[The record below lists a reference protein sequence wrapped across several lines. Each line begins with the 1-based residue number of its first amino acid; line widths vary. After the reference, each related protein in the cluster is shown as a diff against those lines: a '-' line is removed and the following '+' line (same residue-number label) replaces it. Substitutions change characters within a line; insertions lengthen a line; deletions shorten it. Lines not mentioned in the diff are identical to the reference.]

1 MFARMDKPGI
11 TVEASGR
18 GEEIRLGGKLGEM
31 SLRKQVLTLAMWP
44 LMEQVLAF
52 FVGMTDILIA
62 GRMAEGAERV
72 AVLDAMG
79 LGGYVGWF
87 INIFQGAVATGV
99 MALVSRATGARDK
112 KLANRGL
119 GQGLWLGTAAGLVAF
134 FTLQFGG
141 IYLIRWMGLTS
152 AAAIEAKTYI
162 HYLAWTGPV
171 AGGMF
176 AVNAALRGSGDTKT
190 PFMAMVVVNVV
201 NMVCSVLLV
210 FGPEPFGGMGVKGIA
225 LGTVIGWAAG
235 LVTVVVMLA
244 LKKRE
249 GLKWTRRGLV
259 FHSETVMRI
268 WRVGVPQAIEI
279 AGMWTIHSFGIRVIS
294 SLAQEGALGA
304 HFIAIRLESMSFLPG
319 FAIAAAA
326 SALTGQYLGA
336 GSKEMAVKVVRFCWK
351 FAVVL
356 MVVMG
361 VFFVVA
367 REWLI
372 GLMAPGSLVHMDLA
386 APLLVVCAFTQPLFA
401 TCMILKTTMRGAGA
415 TKMVMRWSFGSM
427 LFNRVALLGIIAYF
441 GWINLTG
448 VWIIFG
454 FDLLTQAVI
463 FIRLHFRG
471 KWLDAKV

>member
-1 MFARMDKPGI
+1 MGEPGI
-11 TVEASGR
+11 TVEASER
-18 GEEIRLGGKLGEM
+18 GEEIRLGGRLGGM

-62 GRMAEGAERV
+62 GRMAAGAERV

-79 LGGYVGWF
+79 LGGYMGWF

-99 MALVSRATGARDK
+99 MALVSRATGARDEQ
-112 KLANRGL
+112 LANRGL
-119 GQGLWLGTAAGLVAF
+119 GQGLWLGTAAGVVAF
-134 FTLQFGG
+134 FALQVGG
-141 IYLIRWMGLTS
+141 IHLIRWMGLTQ
-152 AAAIEAKTYI
+152 AAAVEAETYI
-162 HYLAWTGPV
+162 RYLAWTGPV

-176 AVNAALRGSGDTKT
+176 AVNAALRGAGDTKT

-201 NMVCSVLLV
+201 NVAVSVLLV

-225 LGTVIGWAAG
+225 LGTVVGWVAG
-235 LVTVVVMLA
+235 LLTVVVMLA
-244 LKKRE
+244 HKKRE
-249 GLKWTRRGLV
+249 GLKWTRRGLA

-268 WRVGVPQAIEI
+268 WRVGVPQAFEI

-304 HFIAIRLESMSFLPG
+304 HFIAVRLESMSFLPG

-326 SALTGQYLGA
+326 AALTGQYLGA

-351 FAVVL
+351 IAVIL
-356 MVVMG
+356 MLLMG
-361 VFFVVA
+361 VFFFVA

-372 GLMAPGSLVHMDLA
+372 ELMAPGSLIHMDLS

-401 TCMILKTTMRGAGA
+401 TCIILKTTMRGAGA
-415 TKMVMRWSFGSM
+415 TKLVMRWAFGSM
-427 LFNRVALLGIIAYF
+427 LFHRVLVLGALSYF
-441 GWINLTG
+441 GGINLTG
-448 VWIIFG
+448 VWIVFG
-454 FDLLTQAVI
+454 ADLLTQTVI
-463 FIRLHFRG
+463 FVRLHFRG

>member
-1 MFARMDKPGI
+1 MS
-11 TVEASGR
+11 VEASER
-18 GEEIRLGGKLGEM
+18 GEEIRLGGRLGTM

-99 MALVSRATGARDK
+99 MALVSRATGARDEP
-112 KLANRGL
+112 LANRGL
-119 GQGLWLGTAAGLVAF
+119 GQGLWLGAAAGLVAF
-134 FTLQFGG
+134 VVLQLGG
-141 IYLIRWMGLTS
+141 IYLIQWMGLTS
-152 AAAIEAKTYI
+152 AAAIEAETYI
-162 HYLAWTGPV
+162 RILAWTGPV

-190 PFMAMVVVNVV
+190 PFMAMVVVNLV
-201 NMVCSVLLV
+201 NMATSVLFV

-249 GLKWTRRGLV
+249 GLKWTRRGLA
-259 FHSETVMRI
+259 FHGETVMRI
-268 WRVGVPQAIEI
+268 WRVGVPQAFEI

-294 SLAQEGALGA
+294 GLAAEGALGA
-304 HFIAIRLESMSFLPG
+304 HFIAIRLEAMSFLPG

-326 SALTGQYLGA
+326 AALTGQYLGA
-336 GSKEMAVKVVRFCWK
+336 GSPEMAVKVVRFCWK
-351 FAVVL
+351 LAVGL

-372 GLMAPGSLVHMDLA
+372 GLMAPGSLIHMELA
-386 APLLVVCAFTQPLFA
+386 APLLVVCAVTQPLFA

-415 TKMVMRWSFGSM
+415 TKLVMRAAFASM
-427 LFNRVALLGIIAYF
+427 LFNRVAVLAVLAHF
-441 GWINLTG
+441 GWISLTG
-448 VWIIFG
+448 VWIVFG
-454 FDLLTQAVI
+454 FDLLTQATI
-463 FIRLHFRG
+463 FTHLHFKGR
-471 KWLDAKV
+471 WLDAKV

>member
-1 MFARMDKPGI
+1 MEKPGI
-11 TVEASGR
+11 TAEANER
-18 GEEIRLGGKLGEM
+18 GDRIRLAGKLGGM

-72 AVLDAMG
+72 AVLDALG

-99 MALVSRATGARDK
+99 MALVSRATGARDE

-119 GQGLWLGTAAGLVAF
+119 GQGLWLGTAAGLSAF
-134 FTLQFGG
+134 LALQFGG
-141 IYLIRWMGLTS
+141 IHLIQWMGLTP
-152 AAAIEAKTYI
+152 AAAVEAKTYI
-162 HYLAWTGPV
+162 SYLAWTGPV

-176 AVNAALRGSGDTKT
+176 AVNAAMRGAGDTKT
-190 PFMAMVVVNVV
+190 PFIAMVVVNVV
-201 NMVCSVLLV
+201 NMAFSVLLV

-225 LGTVIGWAAG
+225 LGTVIGWGAG
-235 LVTVVVMLA
+235 LLTVVVMLA

-249 GLKWTRRGLV
+249 GLKWTRRGLKI
-259 FHSETVMRI
+259 HGETMMRI
-268 WRVGVPQAIEI
+268 GRVGVPQAFEI
-279 AGMWTIHSFGIRVIS
+279 AGMWSIHSFGIRVIS
-294 SLAQEGALGA
+294 GLAQEGALGA

-351 FAVVL
+351 LAVAL
-356 MVVMG
+356 MLAMG

-372 GLMAPGSLVHMDLA
+372 GLMAPGSLIHLDLA

-401 TCMILKTTMRGAGA
+401 TTIILKTTMRGAGA
-415 TKMVMRWSFGSM
+415 TKLVMRWAFGSM
-427 LFNRVALLGIIAYF
+427 LVNRIGLLGVLAYF
-441 GWINLTG
+441 GWIDLTG
-448 VWIIFG
+448 VWIVFG

-463 FIRLHFRG
+463 FVRLHFQG
-471 KWLDAKV
+471 KWLEAKV

>member
-1 MFARMDKPGI
+1 MGKPGM
-11 TVEASGR
+11 TVEACER
-18 GEEIRLGGKLGEM
+18 GEEIRLGGRLGGM
-31 SLRKQVLTLAMWP
+31 SLRRQVLTLAMWP

-62 GRMAEGAERV
+62 GRMVEGAERV

-99 MALVSRATGARDK
+99 MALVSRATGARDER
-112 KLANRGL
+112 LANRGL
-119 GQGLWLGTAAGLVAF
+119 GQGLWLGTAAGMVAF
-134 FTLQFGG
+134 FALLWGG
-141 IYLIRWMGLTS
+141 SFLIGWMELS
-152 AAAIEAKTYI
+152 PAAAAEAETYI
-162 HYLAWTGPV
+162 RYLAWTGPV

-176 AVNAALRGSGDTKT
+176 AVNAALRGAGDTRT

-201 NMVCSVLLV
+201 NMGVSVLLV
-210 FGPEPFGGMGVKGIA
+210 FGPGPFGGMGVKGIA
-225 LGTVIGWAAG
+225 LGTVVGWVAG

-244 LKKRE
+244 LKRRE
-249 GLKWTRRGLV
+249 GLRWTRRGLR
-259 FHSETVMRI
+259 FHGETMMRI
-268 WRVGVPQAIEI
+268 WRVGVPQAFEI
-279 AGMWTIHSFGIRVIS
+279 GGMWAIHSFGIRVIS
-294 SLAQEGALGA
+294 GLADEGALGA

-326 SALTGQYLGA
+326 AALTGQYLGA
-336 GSKEMAVKVVRFCWK
+336 GSKEMAVRVVRLCWK

-356 MVVMG
+356 MLVMG

-372 GLMAPGSLVHMDLA
+372 GLMAPGSVVHLELA
-386 APLLVVCAFTQPLFA
+386 APLLVVCAFSQPLFA

-415 TKMVMRWSFGSM
+415 TRMVMGWAFGSM
-427 LFNRVALLGIIAYF
+427 LFNRVLVLGVLAHF
-441 GWINLTG
+441 GWMSLTG
-448 VWIIFG
+448 VWVIFG

-463 FIRLHFRG
+463 FSRLHFRG
-471 KWLDAKV
+471 RWLDARV

>member
-1 MFARMDKPGI
+1 MDKPGI
-11 TVEASGR
+11 SVEASGR
-18 GEEIRLGGKLGEM
+18 GGEIRLGGKLGEM
-31 SLRKQVLTLAMWP
+31 SLRKQVMTLAMWP

-99 MALVSRATGARDK
+99 MALVSRATGARDE

-134 FTLQFGG
+134 FALQLGG
-141 IYLIRWMGLTS
+141 TYLIRWMDLTA
-152 AAAIEAKTYI
+152 AAAIEAETYI
-162 HYLAWTGPV
+162 RYLAWTGPV

-190 PFMAMVVVNVV
+190 PFIAMVVVNVV
-201 NMVCSVLLV
+201 NMIFSVLLV

-225 LGTVIGWAAG
+225 LGTVIGWVAG

-249 GLKWTRRGLV
+249 GLKWTRRGLA
-259 FHSETVMRI
+259 FHAETVMRI
-268 WRVGVPQAIEI
+268 WRVGVPQAVEI

-294 SLAQEGALGA
+294 SLEQEGALGA

-336 GSKEMAVKVVRFCWK
+336 GSKEMAVKVVRFCWR
-351 FAVVL
+351 FAIGL
-356 MVVMG
+356 MVMMG
-361 VFFVVA
+361 VFFVVG

-372 GLMAPGSLVHMDLA
+372 ELMAPGSLVHMDLA

-401 TCMILKTTMRGAGA
+401 TTIILKTTMRGAGA
-415 TKMVMRWSFGSM
+415 TKMVMRWAFGSM
-427 LFNRVALLGIIAYF
+427 LLNRVVLLGVLNHF
-441 GWINLTG
+441 GWIDLTG
-448 VWIIFG
+448 VWIVFG
-454 FDLLTQAVI
+454 FDLLMQAVI

-471 KWLDAKV
+471 NWLDARV

>member
-1 MFARMDKPGI
+1 MSKPGI
-11 TVEASGR
+11 SVEASER
-18 GEEIRLGGKLGEM
+18 GEEIRLGGKLGGM

-52 FVGMTDILIA
+52 FVGMTDIFIA
-62 GRMAEGAERV
+62 GHMVEGAERV

-99 MALVSRATGARDK
+99 MALVSRATGARDEP
-112 KLANRGL
+112 LANRGL

-134 FTLQFGG
+134 FALEYGG
-141 IYLIRWMGLTS
+141 IHLIQWMGLTP
-152 AAAIEAKTYI
+152 AAAVEAKTYI
-162 HYLAWTGPV
+162 GMLAWTGPV

-176 AVNAALRGSGDTKT
+176 AVNAALRGSGDTRT
-190 PFMAMVVVNVV
+190 PFMAMLVVNVV
-201 NMVCSVLLV
+201 NMACSVLLV

-249 GLKWTRRGLV
+249 GLKWTRRGLA
-259 FHSETVMRI
+259 FHGETVMRI
-268 WRVGVPQAIEI
+268 WRVGVPQAFEI

-294 SLAQEGALGA
+294 GLAEEGALGA

-351 FAVVL
+351 FAVIL
-356 MVVMG
+356 MGVMG

-372 GLMAPGSLVHMDLA
+372 GVMAPGSVVHLDLA

-415 TKMVMRWSFGSM
+415 TKMVMRAAFGSM
-427 LFNRVALLGIIAYF
+427 LFSRVLVLGVLAHF
-441 GWINLTG
+441 GWISLTG
-448 VWIIFG
+448 VWIVFG
-454 FDLLTQAVI
+454 FDLLTQAII
-463 FIRLHFRG
+463 FIRRHFRG